1 MRDVIDL
8 GLSVRWGQ
16 KAQLVT
22 LGFAGIA
29 IAADLIFFGRFWAPP
44 LGFLFAAWFLLI
56 ALPLGLA
63 LVLAAILGTPGCEM
77 RSYSA
82 LLARLQGHSAS
93 EHYCPGGIDFVDRWE
108 RPRGK
113 P

>member
-22 LGFAGIA
+22 LVLAGMA

-56 ALPLGLA
+56 ALPLGFA

-77 RSYSA
+77 RAYSA
-82 LLARLQGHSAS
+82 LLARLQGHPAS

-108 RPRGK
+108 GPQGK